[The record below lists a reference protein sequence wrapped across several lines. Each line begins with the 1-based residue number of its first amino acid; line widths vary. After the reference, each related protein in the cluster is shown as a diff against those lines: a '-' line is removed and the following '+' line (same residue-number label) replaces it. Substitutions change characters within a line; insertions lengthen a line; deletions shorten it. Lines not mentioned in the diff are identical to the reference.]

1 MSSLLSVLLLAAV
14 ASTTPIASPEAE
26 PQIQVSVPCGPGL
39 SCNAATQYCR
49 WEGQCGELA
58 DAGEAIKNAGQNVV
72 NNVQGGWQ
80 VFTSIIV
87 QTQVTP
93 VTLTSLYSVAVPTVG
108 GYISSSLS
116 LSGGIYIPTR

>member
-14 ASTTPIASPEAE
+14 ASTTPIAE

-49 WEGQCGELA
+49 WEGQCGELK
-58 DAGEAIKNAGQNVV
+58 DAGDAIKNAGQNVV

-108 GYISSSLS
+108 GFVSSSLS
-116 LSGGIYIPTR
+116 LSGGIYVPTR